1 MGAWILDYINLWGGA
16 WSDIIHSKFSYR
28 TPAMTGD
35 LTILNGEISSVR
47 EDPMTGQPLA
57 VVQVRMTNQN
67 DDVLATGGAEVRL
80 PTLELPPAEK
90 R

>member
-1 MGAWILDYINLWGGA
+1 
-16 WSDIIHSKFSYR
+16 
-28 TPAMTGD
+28 
-35 LTILNGEISSVR
+35 LNGEISSVR